1 MSNQNENDAQK
12 LELYKKRLQQQ
23 GFNEKDVQK
32 ILEVIVEMHGSVKQ

>member
-1 MSNQNENDAQK
+1 MNNQNENDAQQ